1 MNKIKVLTGDV
12 SMPNLGL
19 TDQDLRY
26 LLENV
31 DIVFHSAATVKFN
44 EKLKDAV
51 MLNTLATKH
60 LLEICSQM
68 KKLKSFVHISTAFS
82 NADRKTIE
90 EKVYTPNYN
99 ADTIIYLIQNL
110 PEEFI
115 ESISEILLG
124 EHPNTYTFTK
134 VLAEQIVLNYSNL
147 VPVAIVRPSII
158 TAAWKEPYPGWVDN
172 ISGITGIL
180 MECGRGTIKSIICDD
195 SCNMELIPV
204 DIVVNLVITAAWYV
218 GISRPNSVK
227 VYNCTSSQMN
237 PITWKHFGIITT
249 RNMTVYPTKYL
260 TWYPGFSFTK
270 YRNLHKV
277 SSFFHHTIPSTL
289 LDLYLYLS
297 GQKPIMLKLTRKFNR
312 ALYEGSFFSTNQW
325 DFKSSSTSE
334 LVKIVKESDKS
345 KCFELDFSIE
355 NRFDWNDYILEFFK
369 GIREFVLKDDMSSL
383 SGARIKLNR
392 LYWLQKLVYVFLLF
406 IVFRLVLLLNDCIFK
421 TSVNMD

>member
-1 MNKIKVLTGDV
+1 MSDFSVKYYIECLLKISKPQITYHYNMKSKIINDSSMNNITKYYENSKIFITGATGFVGKALLEKLLRSCEKIDSIFLLIRPKAGVTVQERLKDLLKNPLFDIIKGRNVDMNKIKVLTGDV

-26 LLENV
+26 LLENI

-60 LLEICSQM
+60 LLEICSEM

-147 VPVAIVRPSII
+147 VPVAIVRPSISLSQN
-158 TAAWKEPYPGWVDN
+158 TSK
-172 ISGITGIL
+172 
-180 MECGRGTIKSIICDD
+180 RKQKH
-195 SCNMELIPV
+195 
-204 DIVVNLVITAAWYV
+204 VIT
-218 GISRPNSVK
+218 
-227 VYNCTSSQMN
+227 
-237 PITWKHFGIITT
+237 
-249 RNMTVYPTKYL
+249 
-260 TWYPGFSFTK
+260 
-270 YRNLHKV
+270 
-277 SSFFHHTIPSTL
+277 
-289 LDLYLYLS
+289 
-297 GQKPIMLKLTRKFNR
+297 
-312 ALYEGSFFSTNQW
+312 
-325 DFKSSSTSE
+325 SSTA
-334 LVKIVKESDKS
+334 
-345 KCFELDFSIE
+345 
-355 NRFDWNDYILEFFK
+355 NP
-369 GIREFVLKDDMSSL
+369 
-383 SGARIKLNR
+383 
-392 LYWLQKLVYVFLLF
+392 
-406 IVFRLVLLLNDCIFK
+406 
-421 TSVNMD
+421 